1 MKKKLISFMAAAAM
15 ALSAV
20 PAGACASNFEE
31 DLFSRIRSGE
41 TTADADLDG
50 DIDLDDAQAVLRY
63 YGYKMSEMDG
73 PDLSEMSQEVYDNI
87 AANID
92 LDGDGRA
99 DAADVTYILRYY
111 YFGLNNAKPGDA
123 DNDGNVDAADASAV
137 MEYYSSAQTGA
148 DPDIIASSAVR
159 CMGDFNGDGAI
170 DSADASDI
178 LVSYTETMTE

>member
-99 DAADVTYILRYY
+99 DAADVTYILCYY
-111 YFGLNNAKPGDA
+111 YFGLN
-123 DNDGNVDAADASAV
+123 GNVDAADASAV

-178 LVSYTETMTE
+178 LASYTETMTE